1 MLSGMG
7 QGFQTALTR
16 RTFLSLCSVLCVG
29 GNAWAEGSKQDL
41 PTESPRLVILPL
53 GPELTDV
60 ELDFVRRCLEAFY
73 DFRVEVLPRQD
84 LPKSTYYAPR
94 KRYRAEK
101 LLDYLET
108 HAPADVSRIVGLTA
122 VDISTTKGKV
132 FDWGVLGL
140 ATIDGR
146 LGVLSS
152 FRCGRGTR
160 TAEAALI
167 RFGKVAVHEV
177 GHTLGLDH
185 CPTLA
190 CLMEDAKG
198 TVMTTD
204 REYDLCPAC
213 RKRLQA
219 LGRQARSN
227 PSIPWPQPSL

>member
-1 MLSGMG
+1 MGSGS
-7 QGFQTALTR
+7 QSVLTR
-16 RTFLSLCSVLCVG
+16 RRFLSLCALMCLG
-29 GNAWAEGSKQDL
+29 GATRAEGSEKE
-41 PTESPRLVILPL
+41 PTPEPPRLVILPL
-53 GPELTDV
+53 GTELTD
-60 ELDFVRRCLEAFY
+60 EWLDFVRLCLEAFY
-73 DFRVEVLPRQD
+73 DFRVDVLPRQA

-108 HAPADVSRIVGLTA
+108 QAPADAARIVGLTA

-152 FRCGRGTR
+152 FRCRRGTK
-160 TAEAALI
+160 TAEEARV

-177 GHTLGLDH
+177 GHTLGLPH
-185 CPTLA
+185 CPTLG
-190 CLMEDAKG
+190 CLMEDAQG

-204 REYDLCPAC
+204 REYDLCPKC
-213 RKRLQA
+213 RRRLQA
-219 LGRQARSN
+219 LGRQARQDPN
-227 PSIPWPQPSL
+227 IPWPKASPASQ